1 MGKILMKSLKD
12 ARELIADIE
21 QKPQPQQE
29 LAGIWS
35 ALSLNERNIFLTAV
49 EERKTIKTLTTRW
62 TPKLNTYIQNTT
74 EAFFA
79 VRILGYG
86 AREVN
91 IKRASELYKY
101 LIWFASFHSLH
112 EVYYKVLE
120 SAPEKITNGKYSKI
134 YLPLYAEF
142 LAAEKKPERIKD
154 YISGQL
160 SFFPEVIS
168 TIVLDYA
175 NITPFTVHG
184 QETGQVPSL
193 K

>member
-1 MGKILMKSLKD
+1 MKSLTD
-12 ARELIADIE
+12 ARDLIADLE
-21 QKPQPQQE
+21 KKHQPQQE
-29 LAGIWS
+29 LARRWPS
-35 ALSLNERNIFLTAV
+35 LSLDERNIFLTAV

-62 TPKLNTYIQNTT
+62 TPHLKTYIQNTT

-112 EVYYKVLE
+112 EAYDKVLW

-134 YLPLYAEF
+134 YLPLFNDF
-142 LAAEKKPERIKD
+142 LAAEKKPERIEN
-154 YISGQL
+154 YISGTL
-160 SFFPEVIS
+160 SFFPKVIS
-168 TIVLDYA
+168 TIVLDYV
-175 NITPFTVHG
+175 NITPFTVHD
-184 QETGQVPSL
+184 QDTDQVPRL